1 MDTPQKQSLT
11 KKYFLTEEE
20 KTNIESRQMEIKRMQ
35 YLMHLINQDI
45 QGYTQYVILKRLDI
59 PEGKNYILS
68 TDNTYIT
75 LPGGENEPNTNK
87 SK

>member
-1 MDTPQKQSLT
+1 MDTPPKQSST
-11 KKYFLTEEE
+11 KKYFLTDDE
-20 KTNIESRQMEIKRMQ
+20 KTNIDNRQQLIKPIQ

-45 QGYTQYVILKRLDI
+45 QGYTQFVVLKRLAI

-75 LPGGENEPNTNK
+75 LPGGENVATETK
-87 SK
+87 S